1 MKKILILSFAFLC
14 LFSCSDTAE
23 EAIDGAE
30 DIIDDNTSD
39 KDLLIGTWTL
49 IKNNNNVDID
59 SDCQK
64 KTTYEFKEDNS
75 YTYTEFNVVNNNCTE
90 ITDNNQ
96 RGQWT
101 NKGNSMYEIKRH
113 GYTSGAVGEIKFSE
127 NNTNMNIGGFTYK
140 RK

>member
-1 MKKILILSFAFLC
+1 MKKILILSFAFFC
-14 LFSCSDTAE
+14 LFSCSDTAQDVTDV
-23 EAIDGAE
+23 A
-30 DIIDDNTSD
+30 DNSSSD
-39 KDLLIGTWTL
+39 KDILIGTWTL

-59 SDCQK
+59 SDCLK
-64 KTTYEFKEDNS
+64 KTTYEFKENNS